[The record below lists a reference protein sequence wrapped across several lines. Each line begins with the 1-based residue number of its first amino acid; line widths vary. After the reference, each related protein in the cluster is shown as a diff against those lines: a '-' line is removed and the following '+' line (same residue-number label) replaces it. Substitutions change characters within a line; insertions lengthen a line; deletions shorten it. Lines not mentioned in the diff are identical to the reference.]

1 MATTT
6 HRAPWQQTMDRSGRT
21 SEVVRV
27 SIGMGDASDLN
38 LSTVRGVQ
46 LGEAIKKDEAAR
58 PSGACLPISHLW
70 LLCSVALNPSHC
82 VMAGHVKGYVPVIDT
97 STGDYVALINYY
109 SKSREGGHFK
119 TEIVL
124 PDETPIAELVRC
136 GSIAP
141 RTACQ
146 RRHTRAQ
153 LARRAPTATHS
164 A

>member
-58 PSGACLPISHLW
+58 PSG
-70 LLCSVALNPSHC
+70 
-82 VMAGHVKGYVPVIDT
+82 HVKGYVPVIDI

>member
-58 PSGACLPISHLW
+58 PSGACLPIFHLW
-70 LLCSVALNPSHC
+70 LLCSVALSPSHC

-109 SKSREGGHFK
+109 SRNLS
-119 TEIVL
+119 VM
-124 PDETPIAELVRC
+124 
-136 GSIAP
+136 IAP
-141 RTACQ
+141 NLLMK
-146 RRHTRAQ
+146 RRPLPWSNPDTSIRISHT
-153 LARRAPTATHS
+153 LVG
-164 A
+164 